1 MKKTTPIFL
10 ICVTLLL
17 LVVLAYLSPYFYFM
31 YIGVTKY
38 QVENFG
44 AFEEDFELM
53 VDFTKD
59 YFESQENDNSKII
72 GVGYDIKSKNH
83 TLWYNGNN
91 IKISEKLQTSL
102 NRVTNEAFNANLDSR
117 FDRIVY
123 YNDKISLEIDN
134 GSYALVYS
142 FDGKK
147 PSFNIQNK
155 NAKTHIKKI
164 KDHWYH
170 VFYIVF
176 M

>member
-1 MKKTTPIFL
+1 
-10 ICVTLLL
+10 
-17 LVVLAYLSPYFYFM
+17 M

-38 QVENFG
+38 QVENFD

-59 YFESQENDNSKII
+59 YFKSQESESSKII
-72 GVGYDIKSKNH
+72 GVGYDVKSKNY

-170 VFYIVF
+170 VF

>member
-102 NRVTNEAFNANLDSR
+102 NRVTDEAFIANLDSR
-117 FDRIVY
+117 FDRIAY
-123 YNDKISLEIDN
+123 YNNKISFEIDN
-134 GSYALVYS
+134 GAYALVYS
-142 FDGKK
+142 FDDKK
-147 PSFNIQNK
+147 PSFNTHNK
-155 NAKTHIKKI
+155 TVKTHIRKI

-170 VFYIVF
+170 VFI
-176 M
+176 